1 MNKLFLSVILT
12 IFLIVLSG
20 FVLADYT
27 IESMEF
33 MVGDNPVTHILPQ
46 HAQVVDIVVNI
57 STNESFVGLKG
68 DLTQVNPNPTKFLSY
83 QNKVFV
89 CTTKPVANQS
99 YYNCRANKVVYIP
112 QTEDVS
118 INFTV
123 LTDNDPVNIIQ
134 EKTFS
139 IDKTNPQLKS
149 FKTEYCDGETCFL
162 PNTKPTKILISLTDS
177 TATFYQE
184 KIFFVVGNSNS
195 YRVTSCDGSNCEGL
209 FTETSCSGGD
219 RIQAKIV
226 TAQGVPSSD
235 DAGNPIEG
243 ALTKTFICDEYAPGQ
258 RVIEGED
265 VSVRFNISHS
275 GGVLFD
281 RPKSGDTVVI
291 TAVVSED
298 ASGVTATSNLTKLG
312 GTYQSVDCDVNP
324 GGLSYTCKFTVA
336 NIKGGEFNIPFTF
349 TDGVGR
355 ESTHNFEFRV
365 DELVQPEDGEGT
377 PKFLRDITATSP
389 ATNGFNR
396 VALQLAYDNNIAYPL
411 FVEYTPQ
418 KNHAVPGNV
427 EILYSTISDINKYS
441 CKVYGDGVLLETP
454 AVSFVKFAIANPLA
468 DMGEQN
474 KVNFRLMVDPN
485 DINDDLKIVC
495 NVSAVVRIDDDKVYK
510 EPTNFM
516 LTMPLK
522 FKNSR
527 LGDQAPGQKYADKIA
542 EVQES
547 TKTFNDIVG
556 VMNSIYATLQD
567 ICNAKRT
574 MNGLGFSFANT
585 QLLGAMFGDSKWGAL
600 APALSQVGTSI
611 ATPANTLRDNANK
624 WGGANTDAARSTFAE
639 ENFPTSLNINEILTQ
654 SCELATCSIDAQDD
668 KTGFNI
674 SGGKKALNLFNATSD
689 DSKSTQ
695 FFSGMG
701 DDAVEQIFGDIN
713 VPDVKE
719 SLISAVTARCL
730 PAIVYHLNQYRQMNC
745 HTITCMKTQAAY
757 GTDISVCDQA
767 KAQFICE
774 RVVGEVF
781 EIGGIRQVK
790 NVMDNTNS
798 YIQNLI
804 PNTLKSLTQN
814 TFCKGYAT
822 ITDEYIGDSFAKDK
836 VDTKDMTKLT
846 LCTIPEVLANQMN
859 FARQTTQSKKT
870 FTYDTEEDACQL
882 AYCSSIYPEECDVKG
897 PSYLQQWLGISIP
910 PSTLDMMY
918 ADSDKTTEGYQYIN
932 PQEIDGLTQ
941 PEIDKINERRMSDIN
956 NTMQKLHPELFPSSD
971 EKSKDEPDK
980 EGDIK
985 SGTSSTN
992 TPTIPGNPEDE
1003 LIKLQNQQKS
1013 FTKTQTE
1020 QLELQKKLQGEY
1032 DALNNNYLSIQ
1043 KDYTTKSY
1051 DLNSKREE
1059 LGLLETEIQK
1069 SSDNSALICAQFS
1082 QNTATQDNT
1091 LPERKFF
1098 MDENGKLIC
1107 NTGSSTTEV
1116 DPGANFAE
1124 EFKKSMENINK
1135 LNKLKPEIE
1144 SLDAQVTKLGN
1155 ELNKAKIDYQ
1165 NKKTELEKVTQD
1177 LKQTETSLEELNNKV
1192 TIEENKNSIHVLNE
1206 NELKASTPEYLD
1218 DLYERFPDKIKD
1230 DAFLKEHSRLSVEI
1244 ELAKDDPEK
1253 KAELEFE
1260 LMKLE
1265 KGLDVTYPEY
1275 LKQEAALEKY
1285 QSVGED
1291 YLAQQQS
1298 YLDKLDA
1305 KMIEEYDAIADCK
1318 TQKCRDE
1325 HANNFHNI
1333 AVAYEQGKEYIASI
1347 TVDGDGKTVNV
1358 KALQEA
1364 KRQQLEAKKKNIYQL
1379 VDTGVAIAL
1388 QNGYLNWASLTS
1400 FGHDTTLGKVSDW
1413 SDTWLNSDNYK
1424 NKICSANFIKP
1435 KDQESQKG
1443 AAIQC
1448 ENSFCVPV
1456 LTQAAEKVK
1465 MNESHYLYTATYNL
1479 GNVRAPDVFTGD
1491 ETINF
1496 NVFFKDG
1503 NTLSDKLFNVTWL
1516 KVPYSRVAGDTFAFL
1531 SESNFDEMCVI
1542 FEYPFPPDEI
1552 GKKTEYC
1559 RPIVNAE
1566 HGNSDFDTGSPVP
1579 ADYLTQVEKMVTTN
1593 PGNAPM
1599 NTI

>member
-1 MNKLFLSVILT
+1 MILSSL
-12 IFLIVLSG
+12 
-20 FVLADYT
+20 VLADYT

-33 MVGDNPVTHILPQ
+33 MTGDNAVTHILPQ
-46 HAQVVDIVVNI
+46 RAQVVDIVVNI

-83 QNKVFV
+83 QEKVFL
-89 CTTKPVANQS
+89 CTTKPVENKS
-99 YYNCRANKVVYIP
+99 YYHCRANKIVYIP
-112 QTEDVS
+112 QSKNVS
-118 INFTV
+118 INFTI
-123 LTDNDPVNIIQ
+123 LTEDEPVNIIQ

-139 IDKTNPQLKS
+139 IDDTNPQLKS
-149 FKTEYCDGETCFL
+149 FQTEYCNGETCFL
-162 PNTKPTKILISLTDS
+162 PNTKPTKIFISLQDS

-184 KIFFVVGNSNS
+184 KIFFVIDDSTS
-195 YRVTSCDGSNCEGL
+195 YRVTSCNGSTCEGL
-209 FTETSCSGGD
+209 FTETSCNGGD
-219 RIQAKIV
+219 RVQAKIV

-243 ALTKTFICDEYAPGQ
+243 DLTKTFICDEFNPGQ

-265 VSVRFNISHS
+265 VSVRFNITHS

-281 RPKSGDTVVI
+281 RPKSGDTVQI

-298 ASGVTATSNLTKLG
+298 ASGVTATSNLTELG
-312 GTYQSVDCDVNP
+312 GAYQSVDCDVNP
-324 GGLSYTCKFTVA
+324 GGLSYTCTFTVS
-336 NIKGGEFNIPFTF
+336 NVKGGEYKIPFTF

-355 ESTHNFEFRV
+355 ESTHSFEFRI
-365 DELVQPEDGEGT
+365 DQLVQTEDGEGT
-377 PKFLRDITATSP
+377 PKFLRDVTATSP

-418 KNHAVPGNV
+418 KNHAIPGNV
-427 EILYSTISDINKYS
+427 EILYSTISDVNKYK
-441 CKVYGDGVLLETP
+441 CKVYGDGVLLEAP
-454 AVSFVKFAIANPLA
+454 AVSFVQFAISDPLA

-474 KVNFRLMVDPN
+474 KVNFRLTADPN
-485 DINDDLKIVC
+485 DVNDDLEIVC

-516 LTMPLK
+516 LRMPLK

-542 EVQES
+542 EVQED

-574 MNGLGFSFANT
+574 MNGIGFSFANT

-600 APALSQVGTSI
+600 VPALSQVGTSI

-624 WGGANTDAARSTFAE
+624 WGGANTDAGRSTFAE
-639 ENFPTSLNINEILTQ
+639 ENLPTSLNINEILTQ
-654 SCELATCSIDAQDD
+654 SCELVTCSIDAQDD
-668 KTGFNI
+668 KTGLGI
-674 SGGKKALNLFNATSD
+674 SGGTKAMDYFNAQPD
-689 DSKSTQ
+689 DSGFKQ
-695 FFSGMG
+695 FTSGMA
-701 DDAVEQIFGDIN
+701 DDTAEQIFGDIN

-767 KAQFICE
+767 KAQFVCE

-822 ITDEYIGDSFAKDK
+822 ITDEYIGDSFAKDG
-836 VDTKDMTKLT
+836 VDATDMTKLT

-870 FTYDTEEDACQL
+870 FTYDTGEDACEL

-910 PSTLDMMY
+910 PSTLDMIHTT
-918 ADSDKTTEGYQYIN
+918 STETTEGYQYIN
-932 PQEIDGLTQ
+932 PQELEGLTQ
-941 PEIDKINERRMSDIN
+941 PEIDKINQKRMSDIN
-956 NTMQKLHPELFPSSD
+956 HTMQKIHPEMFPSDD
-971 EKSKDEPDK
+971 EKEETDSNEKNTVGLNDD
-980 EGDIK
+980 
-985 SGTSSTN
+985 STN
-992 TPTIPGNPEDE
+992 TQNILPDPNEE
-1003 LIKLQNQQKS
+1003 LQKLQGQQERL
-1013 FTKTQTE
+1013 TKKQQE
-1020 QLELQKKLQGEY
+1020 QLELQNKLQAEY
-1032 DALNNNYLSIQ
+1032 DSLQSTYSSSDNEYSSKLNE
-1043 KDYTTKSY
+1043 
-1051 DLNSKREE
+1051 LNSKRQE
-1059 LGLLETEIQK
+1059 LAALEQQMQEQ
-1069 SSDNSALICAQFS
+1069 
-1082 QNTATQDNT
+1082 
-1091 LPERKFF
+1091 
-1098 MDENGKLIC
+1098 MDENDVYFQQKYSQTNAVNDVTNMGPVYYTDMDGRLQIYYPDDGVQGGDSADSPRIDFAQYLEDKEKIDNLQ
-1107 NTGSSTTEV
+1107 TEITQLEPLV
-1116 DPGANFAE
+1116 ED
-1124 EFKKSMENINK
+1124 
-1135 LNKLKPEIE
+1135 LKLKRE
-1144 SLDAQVTKLGN
+1144 DANN
-1155 ELNKAKIDYQ
+1155 ELLIKSD
-1165 NKKTELEKVTQD
+1165 ELENVNREV
-1177 LKQTETSLEELNNKV
+1177 LS
-1192 TIEENKNSIHVLNE
+1192 NKNSIESLKTDIDLLNSQIE
-1206 NELKASTPEYLD
+1206 AFSSIPEGPTSSQEYID
-1218 DLYERFPDKIKD
+1218 YIADNFPDKLND
-1230 DAFLKEHSRLSVEI
+1230 DKFLEEHSRLTT
-1244 ELAKDDPEK
+1244 ELQLETDLEK
-1253 KAELEFE
+1253 KAELKFE
-1260 LMKLE
+1260 LEKLE
-1265 KGLDVTYPEY
+1265 TGTDLTYEEH
-1275 LKQEAALEKY
+1275 LRNQAALKKY
-1285 QSVGED
+1285 QAVGED
-1291 YLAQQQS
+1291 YLAQQEA
-1298 YLDKLDA
+1298 YLDKIDKRLL
-1305 KMIEEYDAIADCK
+1305 EEYELLEQCK
-1318 TQKCRDE
+1318 PKDQKCIDT
-1325 HANNFHNI
+1325 HSNNVHNL
-1333 AVAYEQGKEYIASI
+1333 AAAYTQGESYIASI
-1347 TVDGDGKTVNV
+1347 TDENGRVNV
-1358 KALQEA
+1358 KALQDN
-1364 KRQQLEAKKKNIYQL
+1364 KRQQLEAKKQNIYQL

-1400 FGHDTTLGKVSDW
+1400 FGHDTALGKVSDW

-1424 NKICSANFIKP
+1424 NRICSANFIKP
-1435 KDQESQKG
+1435 KDQESQDG

-1448 ENSFCVPV
+1448 EDSFCVPV

-1479 GNVRAPDVFTGD
+1479 GNVRAPDIFTKD
-1491 ETINF
+1491 ELVKF

-1503 NTLSDKLFNVTWL
+1503 NTLSERLFNVTWL
-1516 KVPYSRVAGDTFAFL
+1516 EVPYSRVAGDTFAFL
-1531 SESNFDEMCVI
+1531 SESDFDEMCII
-1542 FEYPFPPDEI
+1542 FEYDFPPDEI

-1559 RPIVNAE
+1559 RPIVDAKT
-1566 HGNSDFDTGSPVP
+1566 GNSDFDTGSPVP
-1579 ADYLTQVEKMVTTN
+1579 PDYLSQVENVVTTN